1 MQAAQA
7 LVRQDSVTQVEV
19 LPIQRV
25 RVLVAVAVAAH
36 VPSVYRE
43 VELLVAM
50 VVPDALATSRALRSF
65 TAEAAVA
72 VVRRLVLANMVVE
85 TDHRPIP
92 ATMALTTR
100 VAELERQLLEAMCP
114 MEETVW

>member
-36 VPSVYRE
+36 VPSV
-43 VELLVAM
+43 
-50 VVPDALATSRALRSF
+50 
-65 TAEAAVA
+65 
-72 VVRRLVLANMVVE
+72 
-85 TDHRPIP
+85 
-92 ATMALTTR
+92 
-100 VAELERQLLEAMCP
+100 
-114 MEETVW
+114 

>member
-7 LVRQDSVTQVEV
+7 LVRQDSVMQVEV
-19 LPIQRV
+19 LPIQRALA
-25 RVLVAVAVAAH
+25 LVAAVVVVH
-36 VPSVYRE
+36 VPSDYQE
-43 VELLVAM
+43 VEPP
-50 VVPDALATSRALRSF
+50 VVTAVPGALATSRVLRSF

-72 VVRRLVLANMVVE
+72 VVRHLVLANTVAEM
-85 TDHRPIP
+85 DHRPIP
-92 ATMALTTR
+92 ATMALITR